1 MLKSMT
7 GYGRSES
14 AATQGDIVV
23 EVKSSNHR
31 FCDISLRM
39 PQRCFALEH
48 EIKKLILARLNRGRI
63 DLTIQFENKEQ
74 EELNVAL
81 NLPLAQRYYILFKE
95 LKELLKLPGEITLNQ
110 IVTQKDII
118 VSQSP
123 NQDTV
128 YDWEMLKGP
137 ISSALD
143 TLVKMR
149 ETEGALLQEDFLSR
163 LKNIELLLKHIHAIT
178 DSTFKDHQES
188 LQAKIQSLCN
198 NIEIDESRL
207 VQEVAYLVEKSDI
220 TEEVVR
226 TQSHLLQFRE
236 CLESDDVVGR
246 KLDFLIQEIHRE
258 INTISSKSYH
268 TEISHKAVE
277 IKNELERM
285 REQVQNIE

>member
-1 MLKSMT
+1 MLRSMT
-7 GYGRSES
+7 GYARSES
-14 AATQGDIVV
+14 KAAQGDIVV

-31 FCDISLRM
+31 FCDISLRI

-48 EIKKLILARLNRGRI
+48 EIKKLILTRLKRGRI
-63 DLTIQFENKEQ
+63 DLSIQLENKEQ
-74 EELNVAL
+74 EELGVEL

-118 VSQSP
+118 VSQSA

-137 ISSALD
+137 LSSALD

-163 LKNIELLLKHIHAIT
+163 LKNIELLLEQIQAIANA
-178 DSTFKDHQES
+178 TFKDHQES
-188 LQAKIQSLCN
+188 LLEKIQSLCN

-220 TEEVVR
+220 TEELVR
-226 TQSHLLQFRE
+226 TQSHLLQFRK
-236 CLESDDVVGR
+236 CLDSDDVVGR

-268 TEISHKAVE
+268 AEISHKAVE

>member
-7 GYGRSES
+7 GYGRSEAG
-14 AATQGDIVV
+14 AAQGDIVV
-23 EVKSSNHR
+23 EIKSSNHR

-48 EIKKLILARLNRGRI
+48 EIKKLILARIKRGRI
-63 DLTIQFENKEQ
+63 DLSIQCENKEQ
-74 EELNVAL
+74 EELSVAL
-81 NLPLAQRYYILFKE
+81 NIPLAQRYYILFKE
-95 LKELLKLPGEITLNQ
+95 LKEMLKLPGEITLNQ
-110 IVTQKDII
+110 MVMQKDII
-118 VSQSP
+118 VSQSS

-128 YDWEMLKGP
+128 FDWEVLKGP
-137 ISSALD
+137 LSTALE

-149 ETEGALLQEDFLSR
+149 ETEGALLQEDFISR
-163 LKNIELLLKHIHAIT
+163 LKNIELLLGRIHAIA

-188 LQAKIQSLCN
+188 LHKKIQSLCN
-198 NIEIDESRL
+198 NIELDESRL

-226 TQSHLLQFRE
+226 TQSHLFQFRE
-236 CLESDDVVGR
+236 CLDSDDVVGR

-268 TEISHKAVE
+268 AEISHKAVE

-285 REQVQNIE
+285 REQIQNIE

>member
-1 MLKSMT
+1 MLRSMT
-7 GYGRSES
+7 GYGRSET
-14 AATQGDIVV
+14 AAAQGDIVV
-23 EVKSSNHR
+23 EIKSSNHR

-48 EIKKLILARLNRGRI
+48 EIKKLISARLKRGRI
-63 DLTIQFENKEQ
+63 DLSIQCENKEQ
-74 EELNVAL
+74 EELSVAL
-81 NLPLAQRYYILFKE
+81 NIPLAQRYYILFKE
-95 LKELLKLPGEITLNQ
+95 LKEMLKLPGEITLNQ
-110 IVTQKDII
+110 MVTQKDII
-118 VSQSP
+118 VSQSA

-149 ETEGALLQEDFLSR
+149 ETEGALLQEDFITR
-163 LKNIELLLKHIHAIT
+163 LKNIELLLERIHTIADT
-178 DSTFKDHQES
+178 TFEDHQAS
-188 LQAKIQSLCN
+188 LRKKIQSLCN
-198 NIEIDESRL
+198 NIELDESRL

-236 CLESDDVVGR
+236 CLDSDDVVGR

-268 TEISHKAVE
+268 AEISHKAVE

-285 REQVQNIE
+285 REQIQNIE